1 MGMSGKHN
9 KVKTMVKKTR
19 MEIVERALVQLVKA
33 GEAERHELYAICPDG
48 KKEKKIFYKLKVRK
62 R

>member
-9 KVKTMVKKTR
+9 KVKTMIKKTR
-19 MEIVERALVQLVKA
+19 MEIVERALVQMVKA
-33 GEAERHELYAICPDG
+33 GEAERHELCAIGPDG
-48 KKEKKIFYKLKVRK
+48 KKEAKVFYKLKVSK